1 MQSLTYKKI
10 HLTVLGRRTTINVN
24 VYLMALFIRKR
35 TGEKANPLNITDTNV
50 SVIRQLIQREID
62 AKNDND
68 FMHVYPRLRLKERI
82 EEFLIKEIADPKL
95 LK

>member
-1 MQSLTYKKI
+1 MQSLIYKKI
-10 HLTVLGRRTTINVN
+10 HLNVLGRRTTINVN

-35 TGEKANPLNITDTNV
+35 TGEKVNSLTMTDTNV
-50 SVIRQLIQREID
+50 STARQLIQQEID

-68 FMHVYPRLRLKERI
+68 LMHIYPRHRLKERI